1 MKKATAKFVSAIFA
15 SILASSTLTAAPND
29 EEKAA
34 DRCLLGPSASTPPGS
49 HWYYRVDRVNKRN
62 CWYVVQGKERAARKS
77 ADESSART
85 EQAAAPSPQKP
96 VTQSSL
102 SDARAE
108 LPPPPTPLEQ
118 DATVAAAQR
127 IPAVPAEAPR
137 ADNNQRSVTSDAN
150 LLSSAVASRWPDPL
164 VAAPAPAAAAPLAP
178 VTASPPAPAIRV
190 AESQPRA
197 APSAPPPRPAAAPAP
212 PATANSAVG
221 KSSLS
226 LPMLLTVMAGA
237 LSVIGVIGS
246 VVFGLLSS
254 SRSTRLSPSAPMPPF
269 DFVVEQPRAPDDPK
283 RRIEKMLGQLN
294 RRTAA

>member
-1 MKKATAKFVSAIFA
+1 VKRRVSSPEIHMKKTTAKFVSAIFA

-34 DRCLLGPSASTPPGS
+34 DRCLLGPSASTPPGG

-62 CWYVVQGKERAARKS
+62 CWYVVQGKERAARKP

-85 EQAAAPSPQKP
+85 EQAAAPSPQTP
-96 VTQSSL
+96 VTQRSI

-118 DATVAAAQR
+118 DATVAATQR
-127 IPAVPAEAPR
+127 I
-137 ADNNQRSVTSDAN
+137 ADNNQRAGTSDAN

-164 VAAPAPAAAAPLAP
+164 VAAPAATAPPAP

-190 AESQPRA
+190 AERQPQV
-197 APSAPPPRPAAAPAP
+197 APAAPPPRPAVVPAP
-212 PATANSAVG
+212 PATANSAAG

-226 LPMLLTVMAGA
+226 LPMLLTVLAGA

-254 SRSTRLSPSAPMPPF
+254 SRSTRLSSSAPMPPF
-269 DFVVEQPRAPDDPK
+269 EFVVEQPRAPDDPK
-283 RRIEKMLGQLN
+283 RRIEKLLGQLN
-294 RRTAA
+294 RRDAA